1 VRNCAGLA
9 TLGGAGEAVDPG
21 SRVSCFGHLGD
32 GNIHFSV
39 SGNELAFVR
48 SLAAWH
54 LGRLGPAFPGIDQAV
69 VASTIGRRTLIN
81 RFDDESGR
89 CSGFEV

>member
-32 GNIHFSV
+32 GNIHFTDIRQMTA
-39 SGNELAFVR
+39 LWQ
-48 SLAAWH
+48 L
-54 LGRLGPAFPGIDQAV
+54 RLRPQQDFDKTEMSFRP
-69 VASTIGRRTLIN
+69 RRGL
-81 RFDDESGR
+81 
-89 CSGFEV
+89 